1 MKLFSRVLCAM
12 TVTTVLGLCLA
23 NQPAFGT
30 IIGYTFDAT
39 LETGPLGGTAFSG
52 SLSYDDASATGVG
65 KEFLELTSLDFTML
79 GVSFTR
85 ADVKQG
91 GQAILED
98 GVLSYF
104 TAAFFPPP
112 PDNSPVS
119 DIAFGFGGPGVIGYT
134 TPPGFTNFGSGQY
147 TLHPSA
153 IPGPSTLACVAL
165 GLGALAA
172 AARRKRGSVSRLC
185 SPRLHGSLRVSA
197 ADAARRRSP

>member
-1 MKLFSRVLCAM
+1 MGPYRESQLRRVLCAM
-12 TVTTVLGLCLA
+12 TLTTVLGLCVV
-23 NQPAFGT
+23 NQPALAT
-30 IIGYTFDAT
+30 IIGYTFDAN
-39 LETGPLGGTAFSG
+39 LQTGPLAGTSFSG
-52 SLSYDDASATGVG
+52 LLSYDDAGATGVG
-65 KEFLELTSLDFTML
+65 QEFLELASLDFTLL

-85 ADVKQG
+85 ADIKQG

-153 IPGPSTLACVAL
+153 IPAPSTLACVAL

-172 AARRKRGSVSRLC
+172 AASCKKLGAFARPLKRAG
-185 SPRLHGSLRVSA
+185 
-197 ADAARRRSP
+197 